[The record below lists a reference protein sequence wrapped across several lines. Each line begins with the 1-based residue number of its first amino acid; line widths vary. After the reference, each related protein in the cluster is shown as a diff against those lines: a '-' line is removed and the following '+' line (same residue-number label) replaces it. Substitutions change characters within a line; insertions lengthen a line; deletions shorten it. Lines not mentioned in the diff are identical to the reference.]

1 MHVCFWLLTI
11 SVLGAA
17 APTASPPVKYGAR
30 VVKTKY
36 GQVRG
41 VLMEPNS
48 RQMEAVE
55 AFLGVPY
62 ASPPTGSNRFRFPK
76 APAKWSGVWT
86 AERFGAVCPQRLP
99 NLANESATLELMPP
113 GRLSQVKRLAPLLA
127 NQSEDCLNLNLYLPA
142 SGLQGVDAPYAV
154 LVWVHGESFEW
165 NAGSAY
171 DGTILAAAGRV
182 IVVTFNFRLGVLGF
196 LKTGPGV
203 EGSGL
208 LPVKDVEAAVRW
220 VKENIAEFGG
230 DPKRILLV
238 GHHTG
243 ATLVNL
249 FLLSPD
255 SKGLVSG
262 AALLS
267 GSVLSPWAVQL
278 DADRAAASVAR
289 QIGCELRRDFLGCL
303 QRAPLAKLMSVTLPT
318 PAYLPRIGPPLPAA
332 DPERTMRE
340 KTGAF
345 ATVPLMIGFTTS
357 ESVHEISA
365 YELQWGMEED
375 RQAQVLRTFI
385 RNAFTWHVIEI
396 LAAVLN
402 EYTDW
407 TKIVQHPISLRDNT
421 LEALTDG
428 HTVAPLLKLAS
439 LHSRR
444 AASTYVYH
452 FAYQAKDADFPQRI
466 GSARGDDVG
475 YMLGAPLAASG
486 NTILFPHNFTR
497 QDQAVSLTML
507 TLLANFAKS
516 GNPNEPQKP
525 QPVEDFTSTDKDKS
539 KFRAVTWE
547 PFDPNT
553 QSYLSIGPKLR
564 MKNHYRA
571 HHMATWLHLVPQ
583 LHQPTGDE
591 VNPRHHHFKDMG
603 LPLYA
608 GEVRQEPFT
617 HRSLGDD
624 DGDSDYSMIEC
635 VYVNT
640 SAAFSSVSTMS
651 LDPVDPIEGV
661 DETSQLLDRTT
672 KNPKSSYPSF
682 TTALAATIGAG
693 CLLLLLNILI
703 FAAILYHRERRKAAD
718 ESKKEQEQTGSDS
731 AAAEGTSRAG
741 TSEESI
747 EMTSVCASMS
757 TVLPSASASPVLAGI
772 KRGGMHHHHHH
783 HHTHHHHARPAA
795 PLSPCIPEP
804 PLPPSAMH
812 PKYATLPAKKR
823 VHIQEISV

>member
-17 APTASPPVKYGAR
+17 APASPPVQYSAR

-41 VLMEPNS
+41 VQIQPNS
-48 RQMEAVE
+48 RQMEAVD
-55 AFLGVPY
+55 AFLGIPF
-62 ASPPTGSNRFRFPK
+62 ASPPTGSGRFRFPK

-86 AERFGAVCPQRLP
+86 AEKFGAVCPQRLP
-99 NLANESATLELMPP
+99 DLANESATLELMPP
-113 GRLSQVKRLAPLLA
+113 GRLNQVKRLAPLLS
-127 NQSEDCLNLNLYLPA
+127 NQSEDCLNLNLYVP
-142 SGLQGVDAPYAV
+142 
-154 LVWVHGESFEW
+154 
-165 NAGSAY
+165 
-171 DGTILAAAGRV
+171 GT
-182 IVVTFNFRLGVLGF
+182 GF

-208 LPVKDVEAAVRW
+208 LPVKDIEAAVRW
-220 VKENIAEFGG
+220 VKENIGEFGG
-230 DPKRILLV
+230 DPKRILIV

-249 FLLSPD
+249 FLLAPD

-267 GSVLSPWAVQL
+267 GTALSPWAVQL
-278 DADRAAASVAR
+278 DADRAASSVAR
-289 QIGCELRRDFLGCL
+289 QVGCELRRDFVGCL
-303 QRAPLAKLMSVTLPT
+303 QRVPLAKLMSVTLPT

-332 DPERTMRE
+332 DPERSMRE
-340 KTGAF
+340 KTAGAF
-345 ATVPLMIGFTTS
+345 MAVPLMIGFTTT
-357 ESVHEISA
+357 ESVHEINA

-375 RQAQVLRTFI
+375 RQSQVLRTFI

-428 HTVAPLLKLAS
+428 HTVAPLLQVANF
-439 LHSRR
+439 HARR
-444 AASTYVYH
+444 GAATFAYH
-452 FAYQAKDADFPQRI
+452 FAYQAKDSDFPQRI

-475 YMLGAPLAASG
+475 YIFGAPLAASG
-486 NTILFPHNFTR
+486 NTIIFPHNFTR
-497 QDQAVSLTML
+497 QDQAVSHTML

-525 QPVEDFTSTDKDKS
+525 QPLEDFSSSDKDKS
-539 KFRAVTWE
+539 KYRAVTWE
-547 PFDPNT
+547 PFDSNS
-553 QSYLSIGPKLR
+553 QAYLSIGPKLR

-608 GEVRQEPFT
+608 GEVRQEPFV

-624 DGDSDYSMIEC
+624 DGESDYSMIEC

-672 KNPKSSYPSF
+672 KNTKSSYPSF

-718 ESKKEQEQTGSDS
+718 ESKKEEAASES
-731 AAAEGTSRAG
+731 AVAEGTSRGG

-747 EMTSVCASMS
+747 EMTSVCASMT
-757 TVLPSASASPVLAGI
+757 TVLPSASASPAHAGI
-772 KRGGMHHHHHH
+772 KRGGLHHHHHH
-783 HHTHHHHARPAA
+783 HARIPA
-795 PLSPCIPEP
+795 PLSPSIPEP
-804 PLPPSAMH
+804 PPPPASMH

-823 VHIQEISV
+823 VQIQEISV